1 MTAHC
6 DLRRDGAVRLSMG
19 TAYRQIKLGVFAMR
33 RTKIVATIG
42 PASESPEMLK
52 RMINAGMNVARIG
65 LAHGSLDEH
74 LEKYHRIRKVAAE
87 LKAEVGILADLPGPK
102 VRCAPFPE
110 GGAVLVDGTSIRF
123 TAGEPSS
130 SAELISA
137 DYDGLVD
144 DIDIG
149 DQLALGDGNIVFSV
163 QGKTT
168 SELQAIVI
176 RGGLAQGRPGLQVPS
191 ERLRI
196 STPTPED
203 FKGADA
209 FIEAGVDMLALSFV
223 RSAHDVR
230 SLGVESSPRGPL
242 VIAKIETKAAV
253 DNLEG
258 IIEVSDA
265 VMVARGDLGIDFPLS
280 ELPHL
285 QKHIIRR
292 CVALG
297 RPVITA
303 TQMLESMVYAPAP
316 TRAETS
322 DVANAVFD
330 GSSALMLSG
339 ESAVGVDPVNAVAT
353 MCEIA
358 LRADESFDHD
368 GWAEGISAIR
378 EGEGSTEFGAVTT
391 DSLTRAACTIAEQVG
406 AQAILCLSK
415 TGYTARSV
423 NRFRPPTRILS
434 FSPDERV
441 TRQLSLS
448 WGTEAAVT
456 QLRTDPWDLIND
468 ALSLATSRFGCAS
481 GDKVVV
487 ISGQSNQTRATDT
500 LRVMRIP

>member
-1 MTAHC
+1 
-6 DLRRDGAVRLSMG
+6 MG
-19 TAYRQIKLGVFAMR
+19 TATDTSRPGSSAMR

-42 PASESPEMLK
+42 PASDSPEVLK
-52 RMINAGMNVARIG
+52 RLINAGMDVARIG
-65 LAHGSLDEH
+65 LAHGTLDEH
-74 LEKYHRIRKVAAE
+74 LMKYRRIREISSSLGAE
-87 LKAEVGILADLPGPK
+87 IGILADLPGPK

-110 GGAVLVDGTSIRF
+110 GGAVLVDGASIRF
-123 TAGEPSS
+123 TAGEASS
-130 SAELISA
+130 SAEVISA
-137 DYDGLVD
+137 DYDGLVT
-144 DIDIG
+144 DIDVG
-149 DQLALGDGNIVFSV
+149 DQLALGDGNIVFAV
-163 QGKTT
+163 QDKTA
-168 SELQAIVI
+168 SELRAVVI

-203 FKGADA
+203 FKLADA
-209 FIEAGVDMLALSFV
+209 FIEAGVDMLAISFV
-223 RSAHDVR
+223 RSAHDIR
-230 SLGVESSPRGPL
+230 SLGVEAAPRGPL
-242 VIAKIETKAAV
+242 VVAKVETKAAV
-253 DNLEG
+253 DNLDG
-258 IIEVSDA
+258 IIEASGA

-285 QKHIIRR
+285 QKMIIRR

-316 TRAETS
+316 TRAEAS

-330 GSSALMLSG
+330 GSSAVMLSG
-339 ESAVGVDPVNAVAT
+339 ETAIGVDPVNAVHT
-353 MCEIA
+353 MAEIS
-358 LRADESFDHD
+358 LRADESFDHE

-378 EGEGSTEFGAVTT
+378 EGDGSTDFGAVTT
-391 DSLTRAACTIAEQVG
+391 DSLTRAACSIAEQVG

-415 TGYTARSV
+415 TGYTVRAV

-434 FSPDERV
+434 FSPDERA

-448 WGTEAAVT
+448 WGTETVVT
-456 QLRTDPWDLIND
+456 EMRSDPWDVIND
-468 ALSLATSRFGCAS
+468 AINLASSHFGCLQ

>member
-1 MTAHC
+1 
-6 DLRRDGAVRLSMG
+6 
-19 TAYRQIKLGVFAMR
+19 MR

-42 PASESPEMLK
+42 PASESPETLK
-52 RMINAGMNVARIG
+52 KMIQTGMDVARIG
-65 LAHGSLDEH
+65 LAHGSIDEH
-74 LEKYHRIRKVAAE
+74 LEKFHRIRKVAE
-87 LKAEVGILADLPGPK
+87 DLKAEVGILADLPGPK

-110 GGAVLVDGTSIRF
+110 GGAVLVDGTPIRF
-123 TAGEPSS
+123 TTGEKVST
-130 SAELISA
+130 AEVISA
-137 DYDGLVD
+137 DYEGLVA

-163 QGKTT
+163 RDKNAT
-168 SELQAIVI
+168 ELHAIVI

-191 ERLRI
+191 DRLRI

-203 FKGADA
+203 FKLADA
-209 FIEAGVDMLALSFV
+209 FIEAGVDMLAISFV

-230 SLGVESSPRGPL
+230 SLGVEAAPRGPL
-242 VIAKIETKAAV
+242 VVAKIETKAAV
-253 DNLEG
+253 ENLEG
-258 IIEVSDA
+258 IIDASGA
-265 VMVARGDLGIDFPLS
+265 VMVARGDLGIDYPLS

-316 TRAETS
+316 TRAEAS

-330 GSSALMLSG
+330 GSSAVMLSG
-339 ESAVGVDPVNAVAT
+339 ETAIGVDPVNAVHT

-358 LRADESFDHD
+358 LRADDSFDHSD
-368 GWAEGISAIR
+368 WAAGISAIR
-378 EGEGSTEFGAVTT
+378 EGDDSTDFGSITT
-391 DSLTRAACTIAEQVG
+391 DSLTLAACNIAEQVG
-406 AQAILCLSK
+406 AEAILCLSK
-415 TGYTARSV
+415 TGYTVRSV

-434 FSPDERV
+434 FSPDPRA

-448 WGTEAAVT
+448 WGTEAVLT
-456 QLRTDPWDLIND
+456 ELRTDPWELISD
-468 ALSLATSRFGCAS
+468 AIGLASSHFGLNT

-487 ISGQSNQTRATDT
+487 ISGQSNRARATDT